1 MDSRNGPHT
10 DWHGKR
16 IKLSTMKTLLAMP
29 LNLRLVGRRL
39 LFWSGVLG
47 LTLALWGCSGDRA
60 PESIFVLLDG
70 SKITSKQLHGKVA
83 LVNFWATSCTT
94 CVAEMPE
101 LVATYNKFKDR
112 GYVTLA
118 VAMSYDPP
126 SYVVNFAQSRQLPFG
141 VAIDNTGT
149 VAREWGDIKLTP
161 TTFLVNKQGEIVKR
175 FVGTPDFAELH
186 KLIEKL
192 LAET

>member
-149 VAREWGDIKLTP
+149 VAREWGDIQLTP

>member
-1 MDSRNGPHT
+1 
-10 DWHGKR
+10 
-16 IKLSTMKTLLAMP
+16 MKTLLTLPWNIRHVA
-29 LNLRLVGRRL
+29 RRL

-47 LTLALWGCSGDRA
+47 LSLALWGCSGDRA
-60 PESIFVLLDG
+60 PESTFVLLDG
-70 SKITSKQLHGKVA
+70 SKVTSKQLQGKVA

-141 VAIDNTGT
+141 VAIDNSGA
-149 VAREWGDIKLTP
+149 VAREWGDIQLTP
-161 TTFLVNKQGEIVKR
+161 TTFLVNKQGDIVKR
-175 FVGTPDFAELH
+175 FVGTPDFAQLH

-192 LAET
+192 LNET